1 MNPIENIVWLDAG
14 TLIANDYNPNHVLS
28 EELELIKFSIL
39 KNGWIQP
46 ILITKENVIIDGF
59 HRTTLAKINNW
70 KVPCCVIDVSEE
82 ERMLLTIRINR
93 AKGTHIAYKMSDI
106 VKKLIGKHKMDKKYL
121 AQAIGASIREIDLL
135 LQEDVFQKLKIKD
148 HVYSKAWEV
157 KK

>member
-1 MNPIENIVWLDAG
+1 M
-14 TLIANDYNPNHVLS
+14 
-28 EELELIKFSIL
+28 
-39 KNGWIQP
+39 
-46 ILITKENVIIDGF
+46 
-59 HRTTLAKINNW
+59 
-70 KVPCCVIDVSEE
+70 IDVSEQ

-93 AKGTHIAYKMSDI
+93 AKGTHIAYKMSNI

-121 AQAIGASIREIDLL
+121 AQAIGATIREIDLL